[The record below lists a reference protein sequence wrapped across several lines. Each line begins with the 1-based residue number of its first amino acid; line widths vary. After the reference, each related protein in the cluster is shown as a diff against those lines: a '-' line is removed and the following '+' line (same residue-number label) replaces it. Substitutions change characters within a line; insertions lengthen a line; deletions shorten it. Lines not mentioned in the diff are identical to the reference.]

1 MHGVVLPPFVA
12 DMVARGRLGRDGAF
26 VDVGSGVGNVVLQV
40 GLTPTHIHIHMHAS
54 FSSCRPCMRVDW
66 HHI

>member
-12 DMVARGRLGRDGAF
+12 DMAARGRLGRDGVF

-40 GLTPTHIHIHMHAS
+40 VPIHTCLVPLAS
-54 FSSCRPCMRVDW
+54 FSSCHPCMRVDR
-66 HHI
+66 HDI

>member
-12 DMVARGRLGRDGAF
+12 DMAARGRLGRDGVF

-40 GLTPTHIHIHMHAS
+40 GPVHTYTHSHVPLAG
-54 FSSCRPCMRVDW
+54 RVDW